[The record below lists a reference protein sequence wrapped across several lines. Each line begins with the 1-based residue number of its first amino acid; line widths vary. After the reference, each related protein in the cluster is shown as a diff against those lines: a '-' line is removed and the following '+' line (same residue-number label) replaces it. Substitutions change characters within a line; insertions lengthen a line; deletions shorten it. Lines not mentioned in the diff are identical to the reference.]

1 MLLNIN
7 CSLPAYCFLMKFKS
21 AVECNLLMSRSCY
34 IVSDLTVDQLISL
47 RKSQLLYRLSD
58 EVNNVHQLVACFIYF
73 VRWKF
78 LRHNVCFFSL
88 LRTFSRSVAENWLRK
103 MLLLHWLLSN
113 LGKKL
118 CMFSNICPGR
128 TLLMFYCYR
137 AYYQFSTN
145 SIVSNGRVF
154 C

>member
-7 CSLPAYCFLMKFKS
+7 CSLPAYFFLMKLKA

-58 EVNNVHQLVACFIYF
+58 EVNNVHQLVAWFIYF
-73 VRWKF
+73 DDENSYGIIF
-78 LRHNVCFFSL
+78 IFFSL

-103 MLLLHWLLSN
+103 MLLLH
-113 LGKKL
+113 
-118 CMFSNICPGR
+118 
-128 TLLMFYCYR
+128 
-137 AYYQFSTN
+137 
-145 SIVSNGRVF
+145 
-154 C
+154 